1 MATYATLACPIGF
14 LSPTITIA
22 SLERKGGHQLTYQK
36 CLPKV
41 QYKEW
46 ILLKPSPTSISFFWG
61 NCDLMQKQSLRER
74 ILFAP
79 IRLSSIKVC
88 SLHTKFF
95 IFIKVFTF
103 SFS

>member
-46 ILLKPSPTSISFFWG
+46 ILLKPNEIPAE
-61 NCDLMQKQSLRER
+61 MREADQRRRRAR
-74 ILFAP
+74 IVGRGKGGSRSDTVHALP
-79 IRLSSIKVC
+79 IRKSAVIRVVDR
-88 SLHTKFF
+88 T
-95 IFIKVFTF
+95 
-103 SFS
+103 